1 MTPIKRCWRPQG
13 RFLRE
18 FARTGSVSAACRASG
33 LARRTV
39 YNWRDADAGF
49 RASWDRARG
58 RSLELL
64 RDEVME
70 RALVGAE
77 VPLWHDGRIIGHER
91 VPDNRV
97 LWKLLQVLQP
107 ETYGPRA
114 AELRARRE
122 RDAEFRLRL
131 DEGEKRVAA
140 YEAGLRATAASKRPD
155 TDPDTDDE
163 K

>member
-1 MTPIKRCWRPQG
+1 MTQIKRCWRPQG

-39 YNWRDADAGF
+39 YNWRAADADF
-49 RASWDRARG
+49 RASWERARG
-58 RSLELL
+58 RGVELL
-64 RDEVME
+64 RDQVME
-70 RALVGAE
+70 RALVGAD
-77 VPLWHDGRIIGHER
+77 VPMWRDGRIVGHET
-91 VPDNRV
+91 VVDTRV
-97 LWKLLQVLQP
+97 LWKLLQVVQA

-122 RDAEFRLRL
+122 RDAELSYRL
-131 DEGEKRVAA
+131 DEAEERVAA
-140 YEAGLRATAASKRPD
+140 YEAGLQATSARKRPD
-155 TDPDTDDE
+155 TDPDTDDA